1 MSLSAPTVI
10 IKGASATRVL
20 TAAET
25 LDLNT
30 TAIMIVG
37 APGAGKV
44 LAPREFILSKGA
56 GTVGAAG
63 GNTTIR
69 FVGQTALSA
78 NLSRANLFPAGART
92 YRVKADDSNLRLFP
106 NAALEIHMA
115 TADMT
120 GNDVPLAVT
129 AIYDVVSHAVAADPP
144 AGDGQ
149 AQG

>member
-10 IKGASATRVL
+10 IKGASVTRIL

-25 LDLNT
+25 RALNT
-30 TAIMIVG
+30 TAITILG
-37 APGAGKV
+37 APGAG
-44 LAPREFILSKGA
+44 LAIAPREFILSKGA

-78 NLSRANLFPAGART
+78 NLSRANLFPAGRRA
-92 YRVKADDSNLRLFP
+92 YRVKANDSNLRLFLDT
-106 NAALEIHMA
+106 ALEIHMA

-120 GNDVPLAVT
+120 GSDVPLAVT
-129 AIYDVVSHAVAADPP
+129 TIYDVVS
-144 AGDGQ
+144 
-149 AQG
+149 AQ